1 MGNKRNPALAPFG
14 AFRAKDSIIGRAIR
28 SRGRAPGGTTM
39 PGATIPN
46 RLLGWRLMGL
56 GGTRSLVGVAAG
68 HMCGPLS
75 FRSSGI
81 RSGAGR

>member
-1 MGNKRNPALAPFG
+1 MGNKRNPAPAPFG
-14 AFRAKDSIIGRAIR
+14 AFRAKDSI
-28 SRGRAPGGTTM
+28 PGEGHLAALPM